1 MSTLKTE
8 RDLCYEVNAQSMG
21 RARLVHERVYQVGG
35 SAMSDPRDC
44 MVYLLVTKDLDLV
57 LIDCGAGPSFDAI
70 VRTVEG
76 SDLDPK
82 NIKYLVLTHGHIDH
96 IGAAA
101 EFVKAYGCK
110 VIAHEGDLDA
120 IEGKNPSKTAADW
133 YDLEYNPVKVDDIIR
148 KDEETRTVGDLE
160 LHFLHTPGH
169 TPGSMVV
176 YLDFGPK
183 RVLFGQDIHGPFDP
197 AFGSDLEKWRASM
210 KKLLALRADILCE
223 GHYGIYYGRANVEE
237 FIQGHLDGMH

>member
-1 MSTLKTE
+1 
-8 RDLCYEVNAQSMG
+8 MG

-35 SAMSDPRDC
+35 SSMSDPRDC

-70 VRTVEG
+70 VRIIES

-82 NIKYLVLTHGHIDH
+82 AIKYLVLTHGHIDH
-96 IGAAA
+96 IGAAS
-101 EFVKAYGCK
+101 EFVKTYGCK
-110 VIAHEGDLDA
+110 VIAHEDDLDA
-120 IEGKNPSKTAADW
+120 IEGRNMTKTAADW
-133 YDLEYNPVKVDDIIR
+133 YSLDYHPIKVDTII
-148 KDEETRTVGDLE
+148 KKEEQTMTIGDLE

-176 YLDFGPK
+176 YLDIGTK

-197 AFGSDLEKWRASM
+197 SFSSDVNKWRSSM
-210 KKLLALRADILCE
+210 RKVLALKADILCE
-223 GHYGIYYGRANVEE
+223 GHFGIYYGKDNVAE
-237 FIQGHLDGMH
+237 FINGHLEGLLE